1 MKHILTTNE
10 PFLLERNS
18 DVYKDLT
25 QATTV
30 LRFEDL
36 PWLSYTWN
44 GEDRS
49 ADLESI
55 FLKGFFNGP
64 TSSYSDNEILITRL
78 DQIYSAGD
86 GTDSGTPL
94 ITDFTSGLGK
104 LLQLKFPA
112 PTSPS
117 TYEHMFI
124 FGNGILIIDREY
136 DKVYL
141 IEVLGNNGIEGYR
154 IRSVKDWKFNSEQI
168 YSLDREFGT
177 HLWFN
182 FGLIPWKKIPDT
194 TLDDNNSEA
203 WIYIPEFRPLYWD
216 QVRLTSQLVFPL
228 LDRLTNKQSIEYWE
242 DSENYFDFMKAF
254 IAHWYF
260 DGDYSSSGN
269 RTFIY
274 PSPNVY
280 WDFTDMAAV
289 TYIRIPNAAGGLTI
303 FNGSYKLLPI
313 QGKFIAGIDNIP
325 ISNTDDCIIFP
336 DNLPSIL
343 EGHTYEF
350 NIFDGVFNLIDVTQ
364 TTT

>member
-30 LRFEDL
+30 LRFENL

-55 FLKGFFNGP
+55 FSQGFFNGS
-64 TSSYSDNEILITRL
+64 TSSEYNEILITKL

-86 GTDSGTPL
+86 GTTSGTPW

-112 PTSPS
+112 PTTPS
-117 TYEHMFI
+117 QYEHI
-124 FGNGILIIDREY
+124 FGGGILIIDREY

-141 IEVLGNNGIEGYR
+141 IEVLGNNGTEEYR
-154 IRSVKDWKFNSEQI
+154 IRSVKDWKFNLEQI
-168 YSLDREFGT
+168 YSLDQEFGT
-177 HLWFN
+177 HIWFN

-194 TLDDNNSEA
+194 TLDDNDPDA
-203 WIYIPEFRPLYWD
+203 WIYIPEFRPIYWD
-216 QVRLTSQLVFPL
+216 QVRLTSQLVQPL
-228 LDRLTNKQSIEYWE
+228 LDRLANNQSIAYWE
-242 DSENYFDFMKAF
+242 NSENYFDYMKAY
-254 IAHWYF
+254 IARWYF
-260 DGDYSSSGN
+260 DGNYSYSGDKIY
-269 RTFIY
+269 IY

-280 WDFTDMAAV
+280 WDFTTMAAV
-289 TYIRIPNAAGGLTI
+289 TYIRISTVTPGLSLL
-303 FNGSYKLLPI
+303 NGSSRLLPI
-313 QGKFIAGIDNIP
+313 QGKFIAGVDNLP
-325 ISNTDDCIIFP
+325 ISNTYDCIIFP
-336 DNLPSIL
+336 DNLPSIVS
-343 EGHTYEF
+343 GHTYEF

>member
-49 ADLESI
+49 AELGLI
-55 FLKGFFNGP
+55 FSQGFFD
-64 TSSYSDNEILITRL
+64 SSISYSWYNEILITKL

-86 GTDSGTPL
+86 GTNSGTPA
-94 ITDFTSGLGK
+94 ITDLTSGLGK
-104 LLQLKFPA
+104 LLQLKFPV
-112 PTSPS
+112 PTIPS
-117 TYEHMFI
+117 NYEHM

-141 IEVLGNNGIEGYR
+141 VEVLGDNGVKGYR
-154 IRSVKDWKFNSEQI
+154 IRSVKDWKFNLEQI

-194 TLDDNNSEA
+194 TLDNNNPEA
-203 WIYIPEFRPLYWD
+203 WIYIPEFRPIYWD
-216 QVRLTSQLVFPL
+216 QVRLTSQLVQPL
-228 LDRLTNKQSIEYWE
+228 LDRLANNQSIEYWE
-242 DSENYFDFMKAF
+242 DSDYYSDYLKSY

-260 DGDYSSSGN
+260 DGDYSFSSG
-269 RTFIY
+269 RTIIY

-289 TYIRIPNAAGGLTI
+289 TYIRISSYAGGPTI
-303 FNGSYKLLPI
+303 FGGSCKLLPI
-313 QGKFIAGIDNIP
+313 QGKFIAGVDNIP
-325 ISNTDDCIIFP
+325 ISNNDDCIIFP
-336 DNLPSIL
+336 DNLPSIVS
-343 EGHTYEF
+343 GHTYEF

-364 TTT
+364 TTI

>member
-44 GEDRS
+44 GNDYS
-49 ADLESI
+49 AELYYI
-55 FLKGFFNGP
+55 FLQGCFNNS
-64 TSSYSDNEILITRL
+64 TSPSDNEILITRL

-86 GTDSGTPL
+86 GTNSGTPW
-94 ITDFTSGLGK
+94 ITDLTSGIGK

-112 PTSPS
+112 S
-117 TYEHMFI
+117 TTPGMYEHMF
-124 FGNGILIIDREY
+124 GDGVLIIDKEY

-141 IEVLGNNGIEGYR
+141 IDVGGTNGIEGYR
-154 IRSVKDWKFNSEQI
+154 IRFVKDWKFNLEQI

-203 WIYIPEFRPLYWD
+203 WIYIPEFRPIYWD
-216 QVRLTSQLVFPL
+216 QVRLTSQLVSPL
-228 LDRLTNKQSIEYWE
+228 LDRLANNQSIEYWE
-242 DSENYFDFMKAF
+242 ESENYFDFLKAY
-254 IAHWYF
+254 IAHWHF
-260 DGDYSSSGN
+260 DGDYSYSGN
-269 RTFIY
+269 KTLIY

-280 WDFTDMAAV
+280 WDFTNMAAT
-289 TYIRIPNAAGGLTI
+289 TYVRITTSAGDLGL
-303 FNGSYKLLPI
+303 FNGSSRLLPI
-313 QGKFIAGIDNIP
+313 QGKFIAGIDNLP
-325 ISNTDDCIIFP
+325 ISNYDDYIIFP
-336 DNLPSIL
+336 DNLPSIVS
-343 EGHTYEF
+343 GHTYEF

>member
-44 GEDRS
+44 EDDFS
-49 ADLESI
+49 ADLNDI
-55 FLKGFFNGP
+55 FSQGFFNNSTLP
-64 TSSYSDNEILITRL
+64 WDNEIFITRL
-78 DQIYSAGD
+78 DQIYPTGD
-86 GTDSGTPL
+86 GTGTGTPW
-94 ITDFTSGLGK
+94 ITDLTSGIGK

-112 PTSPS
+112 STTPS
-117 TYEHMFI
+117 MYEHMF
-124 FGNGILIIDREY
+124 GDGVLIIDKEY

-141 IEVLGNNGIEGYR
+141 IEVGGNNGIEAYK
-154 IRSVKDWKFNSEQI
+154 IRSVKDWKFNLEQI

-203 WIYIPEFRPLYWD
+203 WIYIPEFRPIYWD

-228 LDRLTNKQSIEYWE
+228 LDRLANNQSIEYWE
-242 DSENYFDFMKAF
+242 ESENYFDFLKAY
-254 IAHWYF
+254 IAHWHF
-260 DGDYSSSGN
+260 DEDYSYNNN

-289 TYIRIPNAAGGLTI
+289 TYIRIATKAGGL
-303 FNGSYKLLPI
+303 SLLSSSSMLLPI
-313 QGKFIAGIDNIP
+313 QGKFIAGIDNLP
-325 ISNTDDCIIFP
+325 ISNYDDCIIFP
-336 DNLPSIL
+336 DNLPSIVS
-343 EGHTYEF
+343 GHTYEF